1 MYIILFTLVGGHL
14 GYLYIVAIVNNAFI
28 MNIGVQISVC
38 VPALNSFV
46 YRTRNGIAGSYGNF
60 LVAQQF

>member
-1 MYIILFTLVGGHL
+1 MFTLVGGHL

-28 MNIGVQISVC
+28 MNTDVQISVC
-38 VPALNSFV
+38 DPALNSFV
-46 YRTRNGIAGSYGNF
+46 CIARNGIAGSYGNS